1 MLADLEAEKGWK
13 KRQVIRDLLTPA
25 DGIAKNHRGHRV
37 LLMYT
42 GMKKWRA

>member
-1 MLADLEAEKGWK
+1 MLDDLEGLKE
-13 KRQVIRDLLTPA
+13 RQVIRDLLTPA
-25 DGIAKNHRGHRV
+25 DGIAKNHRV